1 MSSSYEFD
9 SVDRITVG
17 TMGPVGERIFLLQ
30 LHSNGTVITVKLEK
44 QQVGA
49 LCERLTQIFEA
60 TPVVGRLPSGDDLE
74 LSAPAL
80 PMWAIGGMT
89 ISWDEDER
97 EFSLRLE
104 ELVVE
109 DDVEPSEISFTAS
122 LEQMAAFAERGTEL
136 VGAGRP
142 PCPLCAFPL
151 DPRGHTCPRMNG
163 HRAPLR

>member
-1 MSSSYEFD
+1 MSSSYEFN
-9 SVDRITVG
+9 SVDRITIG

-30 LHSNGTVITVKLEK
+30 LQSDGTVITVKLEK
-44 QQVGA
+44 RQVGA

-60 TPVVGRLPSGDDLE
+60 AGDVGAMPTADQLE
-74 LSAPAL
+74 LAAPAL

-89 ISWDEDER
+89 IGWDEDDR
-97 EFSLRLE
+97 EFNVRLE
-104 ELVVE
+104 ELIAE
-109 DDVEPSEISFTAS
+109 EDVEPSDITFTAT

-142 PCPLCAFPL
+142 PCPLCSFPL